1 MAKFEMTTF
10 TAPPKSNEWD
20 EPIAALAEVTDT
32 YLASENADPEQY
44 PAITVF
50 IDWKGR
56 NGELARIRD
65 AAKKVDKTVRIRTE
79 DVSGLTEVGTKENG
93 KKIYQGEIRYVLTLS
108 EKYKDGRG
116 RKPKDADENVA
127 DEAPAKGKTA
137 K

>member
-1 MAKFEMTTF
+1 MAKFQMTKF
-10 TAPPKSNEWD
+10 VAPEKSNEWD
-20 EPIAALAEVTDT
+20 EPIKALAELTDED
-32 YLASENADPEQY
+32 A
-44 PAITVF
+44 AIEVY

-127 DEAPAKGKTA
+127 DEAPAKGKAA